1 MSGESRFILA
11 VAVSAIYSV
20 VSATVATSVF
30 LTTVALGYRIS
41 LFGIVA
47 YAVVIGSDIVI
58 MYFSSRRL
66 LYMFSSFAANRPAV
80 QVQEPGQEQG
90 EPHEALQLGE
100 REQILVDAIRRNG
113 GSALQNSLVEVTGMS
128 SPTVSRIISSLEN
141 KGIVEKKRHGMTNI
155 ISLTGN
161 RRQ

>member
-1 MSGESRFILA
+1 LSGESRFIL
-11 VAVSAIYSV
+11 VIAVSAIYSV

-30 LTTVALGYRIS
+30 LTTEALGYRIS

-47 YAVVIGSDIVI
+47 YAAVIGSDIVI

-66 LYMFSSFAANRPAV
+66 LYMFSSVVANRPPY
-80 QVQEPGQEQG
+80 QGQDRSQDRG
-90 EPHEALQLGE
+90 EPNEALQLGE

-128 SPTVSRIISSLEN
+128 PPTVSRIISSLEN
-141 KGIVEKKRHGMTNI
+141 KGIVEKKRHGMTNV
-155 ISLTGN
+155 ISLTGS

>member
-1 MSGESRFILA
+1 MSGESRFIL
-11 VAVSAIYSV
+11 VVVVSAIYSV

-66 LYMFSSFAANRPAV
+66 LYMFSSLVANRPAV

-90 EPHEALQLGE
+90 EPHEALPLGE

-155 ISLTGN
+155 ISLTGS
-161 RRQ
+161 RKK

>member
-1 MSGESRFILA
+1 MSGESRFILV

-66 LYMFSSFAANRPAV
+66 LYMFSSLVANRLAV

-90 EPHEALQLGE
+90 EPHEALPLGE

-155 ISLTGN
+155 ISLTGS
-161 RRQ
+161 RKK

>member
-1 MSGESRFILA
+1 MSGESRFIL
-11 VAVSAIYSV
+11 VVVVSAIYSV

-47 YAVVIGSDIVI
+47 YAVVIGSDVVI

-66 LYMFSSFAANRPAV
+66 LYMFSSLVANRPAV

-90 EPHEALQLGE
+90 EPHEALPLGE

-155 ISLTGN
+155 ISLTGS
-161 RRQ
+161 RKK

>member
-1 MSGESRFILA
+1 MSGESRFLLA

-66 LYMFSSFAANRPAV
+66 LYMFSSLVANRPAV

-90 EPHEALQLGE
+90 EPHEALPLGE

-155 ISLTGN
+155 ISLTGS
-161 RRQ
+161 RKK

>member
-11 VAVSAIYSV
+11 IALSAIYSV
-20 VSATVATSVF
+20 VSATVATSVI
-30 LTTVALGYRIS
+30 LTTEALGYRIS

-47 YAVVIGSDIVI
+47 YAVVISSDVVI

-66 LYMFSSFAANRPAV
+66 LSMFSGIVANRPAA
-80 QVQEPGQEQG
+80 QSQESIQDRG

-100 REQILVDAIRRNG
+100 REQIVVDAIRRNG
-113 GSALQNSLVEVTGMS
+113 GSALQNSLVEVTGLS
-128 SPTVSRIISSLEN
+128 SPTLSRIISSLEN
-141 KGIVEKKRHGMTNI
+141 KGVVEKKRHGMTNI
-155 ISLTGN
+155 ISLMGS

>member
-1 MSGESRFILA
+1 MSGESRFILV

-47 YAVVIGSDIVI
+47 YAVVIGSDVVI

-66 LYMFSSFAANRPAV
+66 LYMFSSFAANRPSC
-80 QVQEPGQEQG
+80 PGSG
-90 EPHEALQLGE
+90 ARSG
-100 REQILVDAIRRNG
+100 
-113 GSALQNSLVEVTGMS
+113 TG
-128 SPTVSRIISSLEN
+128 RI
-141 KGIVEKKRHGMTNI
+141 T
-155 ISLTGN
+155 
-161 RRQ
+161 

>member
-66 LYMFSSFAANRPAV
+66 LYMFSRAVASRPAV

-90 EPHEALQLGE
+90 ESHEALQLGE
-100 REQILVDAIRRNG
+100 KEQILVDAIRRNG

-155 ISLTGN
+155 ISLTGS

>member
-1 MSGESRFILA
+1 LFGESRFILV

-66 LYMFSSFAANRPAV
+66 LYMFSSLVANRPAV

-90 EPHEALQLGE
+90 EPHEALPLGE

-141 KGIVEKKRHGMTNI
+141 KGIVEKRGME
-155 ISLTGN
+155 
-161 RRQ
+161 

>member
-1 MSGESRFILA
+1 MSGESRFILEIA
-11 VAVSAIYSV
+11 LSAIYSV
-20 VSATVATSVF
+20 VSATVATSVI
-30 LTTVALGYRIS
+30 LTTEALGYRIS

-47 YAVVIGSDIVI
+47 YAVVIGSDVVI

-66 LYMFSSFAANRPAV
+66 LSMFSGIVANRPAA
-80 QVQEPGQEQG
+80 QPQDRG

-100 REQILVDAIRRNG
+100 REQIVVDAIRRNG

-128 SPTVSRIISSLEN
+128 SPTLSRIISSLEN
-141 KGIVEKKRHGMTNI
+141 KGVVEKKRHGMTNI
-155 ISLTGN
+155 ISLMGS

>member
-11 VAVSAIYSV
+11 IALSAIYSV
-20 VSATVATSVF
+20 VSATVATSVI
-30 LTTVALGYRIS
+30 LTTEALGYRIS

-47 YAVVIGSDIVI
+47 YAVVIGSDVVI

-66 LYMFSSFAANRPAV
+66 LSMFSGIVANRPAA
-80 QVQEPGQEQG
+80 QSQESIQDRG

-100 REQILVDAIRRNG
+100 REQIVVDAIRRNG
-113 GSALQNSLVEVTGMS
+113 GSALQNSLVDVTGLS
-128 SPTVSRIISSLEN
+128 SPTLSRIISSLEN
-141 KGIVEKKRHGMTNI
+141 KGVVEKKRHGMTNI
-155 ISLTGN
+155 ISLMGS